1 MTAVCQK
8 LCLIRLPEV
17 RRRIGLSR
25 SSIYAKVAL
34 GDFPAPVSLGG
45 RAVGWLESD
54 IDTWIEKRIEA
65 RRTLSPVSLSSPV
78 QPLNARCGGQRLRP
92 LPLVTESDC
101 P

>member
-17 RRRIGLSR
+17 RRHVGLSR
-25 SSIYAKVAL
+25 SSIYAKIAL
-34 GDFPAPVSLGG
+34 GVFPAPVSLGG

-65 RRTLSPVSLSSPV
+65 RRTLSPVLPSSPV
-78 QPLNARCGGQRLRP
+78 QPPNARCAGQRLRP
-92 LPLVTESDC
+92 TSLLTQSDC